1 MVATI
6 VFIGAVVLIAYTY
19 AGYPAVIFLL
29 GRAIGR
35 PVRKRDDIT
44 PKVSIIIAAFN
55 EERDIAAKLENTL
68 SLDYPK
74 NQLEIMVAS
83 DCCTDSTDDIVNS
96 YAQHGIQLVR
106 QPKRL
111 GKTSAQNQAA
121 RISTGEIIL
130 FSDATTRY
138 ELDTVRKVVRG
149 FADPAVG
156 CVTGRV
162 VYVDPGATAVGRGMR
177 SYWGYESFLR
187 QCESLCGGLIGVCG
201 CLYAVRRRNYRPLA
215 NDMCSDFVIA
225 SDIHLQGLKAVYE
238 PEAVASEL
246 TNGRGRDEF
255 RMRVRIAEQTVSSL
269 SRYRQIL
276 NPFRHGVFAFQM
288 LCHKVLRY
296 TVPAWL
302 VVLFVSNLLVLNA
315 GPVYRMA
322 LAAQSAFYLLALGGW
337 VLERLGIKQ
346 GLLGVPYYFVLS
358 NAAVVW
364 GFIKFARGESHV
376 VWQPIRDEA

>member
-238 PEAVASEL
+238 PEAVATEL

-276 NPFRHGVFAFQM
+276 NPFRHGIFAFQM

>member
-238 PEAVASEL
+238 PEAVATEL

-322 LAAQSAFYLLALGGW
+322 LAAHSAFYLLALGGW

>member
-1 MVATI
+1 

-74 NQLEIMVAS
+74 NHLEIMVAS

-238 PEAVASEL
+238 PEAVATEL
-246 TNGRGRDEF
+246 TNGRGGDEF

-276 NPFRHGVFAFQM
+276 NPFRHGIFAFQM

-322 LAAQSAFYLLALGGW
+322 LAAHSAFYLLALGGW

>member
-35 PVRKRDDIT
+35 PVRKRNDIT

-238 PEAVASEL
+238 PEAVATEL
-246 TNGRGRDEF
+246 TNGRGKDEF

-276 NPFRHGVFAFQM
+276 NPFRHGIFAFQM

>member
-187 QCESLCGGLIGVCG
+187 QCES
-201 CLYAVRRRNYRPLA
+201 
-215 NDMCSDFVIA
+215 
-225 SDIHLQGLKAVYE
+225 
-238 PEAVASEL
+238 
-246 TNGRGRDEF
+246 
-255 RMRVRIAEQTVSSL
+255 
-269 SRYRQIL
+269 
-276 NPFRHGVFAFQM
+276 
-288 LCHKVLRY
+288 
-296 TVPAWL
+296 
-302 VVLFVSNLLVLNA
+302 
-315 GPVYRMA
+315 
-322 LAAQSAFYLLALGGW
+322 
-337 VLERLGIKQ
+337 
-346 GLLGVPYYFVLS
+346 
-358 NAAVVW
+358 
-364 GFIKFARGESHV
+364 
-376 VWQPIRDEA
+376 

>member
-238 PEAVASEL
+238 PEAVATEL